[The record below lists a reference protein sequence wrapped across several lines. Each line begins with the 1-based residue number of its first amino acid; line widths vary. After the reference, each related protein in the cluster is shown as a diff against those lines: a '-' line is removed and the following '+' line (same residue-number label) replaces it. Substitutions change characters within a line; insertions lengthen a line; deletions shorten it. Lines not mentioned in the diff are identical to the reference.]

1 MTLTLRHLALCTA
14 VAVAALAATQVVPDE
29 RAARATAIEDLIA
42 TARAGAPP
50 A

>member
-1 MTLTLRHLALCTA
+1 MTLRHLVICTA
-14 VAVAALAATQVVPDE
+14 MTIAALAATQVVPDE

-42 TARAGAPP
+42 TTRAAAPP